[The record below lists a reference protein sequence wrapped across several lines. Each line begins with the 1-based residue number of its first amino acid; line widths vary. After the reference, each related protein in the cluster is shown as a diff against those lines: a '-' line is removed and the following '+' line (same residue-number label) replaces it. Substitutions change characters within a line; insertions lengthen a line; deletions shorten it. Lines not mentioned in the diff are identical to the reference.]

1 MSTPVPA
8 PSLLTI
14 LPAAEAAEVV
24 LDAVEDADVV
34 VDVVVGVEVDE
45 TEVTIGLL
53 YAMLGLFSDDVSK
66 T

>member
-1 MSTPVPA
+1 
-8 PSLLTI
+8 LLTI

-24 LDAVEDADVV
+24 LD
-34 VDVVVGVEVDE
+34 VVVGVKVDE